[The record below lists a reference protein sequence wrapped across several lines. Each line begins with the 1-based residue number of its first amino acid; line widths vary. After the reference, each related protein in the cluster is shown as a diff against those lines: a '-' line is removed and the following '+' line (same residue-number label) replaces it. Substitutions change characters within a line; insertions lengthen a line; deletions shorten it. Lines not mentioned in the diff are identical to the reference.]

1 MRVRRILTILSAAAL
16 AAVPAVVLVGG
27 ASPAG
32 AVPVGDEASFRT
44 AWDTATDITL
54 TANITLTCANGGDAD
69 RSSNDPVVLDGAGHT
84 IALEVGCNDRV
95 LDQNGD
101 GNTTLRNVTVTG
113 GNTTSDGG
121 GYEHDGTG
129 SLTIESSTFA
139 NNTACSEGGGAEVEN
154 EADGPQVT
162 IRNSTFVGNRSSD
175 EAGVNMDDG
184 GALLVVNSTFTGNVA
199 NSDGAISGEA
209 DEGSSATITLVYAT
223 VVGNIETTDACPVA
237 ESLEAEAVEPEDAA
251 GDEVEPLEA
260 GEPAN
265 VSVDDNTTLRSFGSV
280 VARPQGTGAP
290 TPNCEIDLNPT
301 ISSGYNFSDDATCG
315 FTNTATGDRENA
327 GDPLVGA
334 LASNGGP
341 TQTMLPQTGSPLLNF
356 IPIAS
361 CGGGDA
367 LAGFAVTTDQ
377 RGVSRPQAT
386 GCEIGS
392 VEIEAIAIVVTPTF
406 TG

>member
-1 MRVRRILTILSAAAL
+1 MRVRRIPAVLGAAVL
-16 AAVPAVVLVGG
+16 AAVPAIVLVGG

-32 AVPVGDEASFRT
+32 AVAVGDEASFRT
-44 AWDTATDITL
+44 AWDTATEITL
-54 TANITLTCANGGDAD
+54 TANITLTCANGDAD
-69 RSSNDPVVLDGAGHT
+69 RSSNDPVVLDGAGLT
-84 IALEVGCNDRV
+84 IALEAGCNDRV

-113 GNTTSDGG
+113 GNTDSDGG

-139 NNTACSEGGGAEVEN
+139 NNTGCSEGGGVESEN
-154 EADGPQVT
+154 DVPV
-162 IRNSTFVGNRSSD
+162 IVRNSTFVGNRSGD
-175 EAGVNMDDG
+175 EAAIDLDEG
-184 GALLVVNSTFTGNVA
+184 GDLLVVNSTFTGNVA
-199 NSDGAISGEA
+199 NSHGAIYAEG
-209 DEGSSATITLVYAT
+209 GSSQTITLVYAT
-223 VVGNIETTDACPVA
+223 VVGNVETTDACTA
-237 ESLEAEAVEPEDAA
+237 AASLEAEAVEPEDAA
-251 GDEVEPLEA
+251 GDEVEPQDA

-265 VSVDDNTTLRSFGSV
+265 ISMDDSYTLRSFGSV

-290 TPNCEIDLNPT
+290 TPNCEIATNPT

-392 VEIEAIAIVVTPTF
+392 VEVEVVVVEPTF